1 MIWNLFTQ
9 RRKKTVQWLLV
20 IKAMGLIEARLKT
33 CNRFQ
38 TPFLTSSLI
47 VLNHSSVIVRSCSC
61 ETEWFGVPGH
71 RRLEVRGHGVGPTV
85 LVGVHTGLR
94 SRYLPHHSASTV
106 AL

>member
-1 MIWNLFTQ
+1 MISNLFTQ
-9 RRKKTVQWLLV
+9 RRKITVQWLLV
-20 IKAMGLIEARLKT
+20 VKAMRT

-47 VLNHSSVIVRSCSC
+47 VLNHLSVIVRSCSC
-61 ETEWFGVPGH
+61 KTGWFGVPGH
-71 RRLEVRGHGVGPTV
+71 RRLEVRGHGAGPTV

-94 SRYLPHHSASTV
+94 SRYMPHHSASTI